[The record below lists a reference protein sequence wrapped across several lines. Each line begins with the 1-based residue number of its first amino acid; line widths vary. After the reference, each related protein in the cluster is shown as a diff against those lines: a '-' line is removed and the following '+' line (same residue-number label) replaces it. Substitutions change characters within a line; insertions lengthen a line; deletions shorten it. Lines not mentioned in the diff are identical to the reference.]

1 MALSKELTAELLG
14 LLINGSQSKDEDKDD
29 KKTTPTE
36 EELRAQIEADLR
48 AKAEAEEAKRKAE
61 EAKKKTGNKDE
72 NDDVV
77 ESTEKLTPIEKR
89 LLEKEIESG
98 LRDSGLEWDS
108 ATEFLEKFVNF
119 DQFRSENE
127 DDVFDADKIEEFVSA
142 ISSVATGTPPQSK
155 KKPAGKPGFG
165 RYLDKED

>member
-14 LLINGSQSKDEDKDD
+14 FLVNGSQSNDEDKED
-29 KKTTPTE
+29 KKTGPTE

-48 AKAEAEEAKRKAE
+48 AKIEAEEAEKKA
-61 EAKKKTGNKDE
+61 GDKDE

-119 DQFRSENE
+119 DQFRSEDAN
-127 DDVFDADKIEEFVSA
+127 VGFDAEKIEEFVSA
-142 ISSVATGTPPQSK
+142 ISSVATGTPPKSN